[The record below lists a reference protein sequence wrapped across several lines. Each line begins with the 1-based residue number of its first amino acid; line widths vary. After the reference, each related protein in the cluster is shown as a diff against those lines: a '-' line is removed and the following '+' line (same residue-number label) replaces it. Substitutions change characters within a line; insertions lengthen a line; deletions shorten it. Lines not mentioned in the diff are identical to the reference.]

1 LGSLPKVEET
11 EENNSESR
19 AEMRAKLDDLFGRQ
33 TVPVWSLQAK
43 AHPPAPYV
51 EDADEE
57 EDEIVSRPD
66 SAADGS
72 YDDNMGG
79 TDHVARKTSEK
90 AAAEETTIEGAA
102 AEKLATEKAA
112 AEEPREIDN
121 TVEKTQLG
129 AADGTHQND
138 GTVSPGT
145 SANKPAEG
153 TKGSFVTKKT
163 IVTKKTTLTEKSGV
177 TKKTAVRTKKV
188 VTWRR
193 S

>member
-72 YDDNMGG
+72 YDDNMRG
-79 TDHVARKTSEK
+79 TDHVARKTAEK
-90 AAAEETTIEGAA
+90 AAAEETTTEGAA
-102 AEKLATEKAA
+102 AEESV
-112 AEEPREIDN
+112 EIDN
-121 TVEKTQLG
+121 TMEETQLE
-129 AADGTHQND
+129 AADDRPETLA
-138 GTVSPGT
+138 S
-145 SANKPAEG
+145 KPAHG

-163 IVTKKTTLTEKSGV
+163 IVNKKTTLTEKSGV